1 MKIADKSFSQSA
13 LILARSSLAFHIK
26 DESLGFVTVASQF
39 SVFLVEALSSM
50 EHFKT
55 VVVDGSCLNL
65 MDFKTTRLN
74 LLRALIKRHPEVRF
88 LLFSD
93 EDLCVYE
100 LSFPNLVVVEEKLSK
115 ELLASWVGIHSVN

>member
-1 MKIADKSFSQSA
+1 MNIMDKNFPQSA
-13 LILARSSLAFHIK
+13 LILARSSLAFHVK

-50 EHFKT
+50 EQFKT
-55 VVVDGSCLNL
+55 IVVDGACLNL
-65 MDFKTTRLN
+65 TDFHTTRLN

-115 ELLASWVGIHSVN
+115 ELLASWVGVHSVN

>member
-1 MKIADKSFSQSA
+1 MKIADNNFSQSA

-100 LSFPNLVVVEEKLSK
+100 LSFSNLVVVEEKLSK